1 MQWGQAVFNNVR
13 KFTQFQLTINIVV
26 CTITIVGGATTG
38 HNPLNVFQLL
48 WANLIMD
55 ILGAI
60 ALGTEKYEEGAK
72 FARVSRSESKVI
84 VLEHNWRQIIIQ
96 AVF

>member
-1 MQWGQAVFNNVR
+1 
-13 KFTQFQLTINIVV
+13 
-26 CTITIVGGATTG
+26 
-38 HNPLNVFQLL
+38 
-48 WANLIMD
+48 MD

-72 FARVSRSESKVI
+72 FARVSRSESKVV
-84 VLEHNWRQIIIQ
+84 VLEQNWRQVIVQ

>member
-13 KFTQFQLTINIVV
+13 KFTQFQLTINIVI
-26 CTITIVGGATTG
+26 CTITIISGATIGRT
-38 HNPLNVFQLL
+38 PLNVVQML

-72 FARVSRSESKVI
+72 FSRVSRSEPKVV
-84 VLEHNWRQIIIQ
+84 VLEQNWRQVIVQ

>member
-13 KFTQFQLTINIVV
+13 KFMQFQLTINIVI

-38 HNPLNVFQLL
+38 RNPLNVVQML
-48 WANLIMD
+48 WTNLIMD

-72 FARVSRSESKVI
+72 FTRITRSAAKVV
-84 VLEHNWRQIIIQ
+84 VLEQNWRQII
-96 AVF
+96 V